1 MKKNFVFG
9 VLLMVTLVV
18 GACSDSAGHEPG
30 GNETVSPVITTRLAA
45 FDGNGQTL
53 EGENVVTDMKA
64 CLFEKGVMT
73 RVYNNLQ
80 QSESGYNLQLDAY
93 AGTLYMLANTDD
105 AIDLESLQNRG
116 IQENEWKK
124 MTMALNG
131 NPKNFFTGVLRL
143 DGAGKS
149 QSVQTVMLTRGLVR
163 FDLQVNV
170 AGTASVEQ
178 MTLKNVAQSA
188 FLFAQDE
195 GVKSPDNVVRR
206 DTVVTFPTPLTTNT
220 AGVLYVYEQENKGL
234 EVCVQAVI
242 DGQAKVMTKT
252 LEGALKRNSIYT
264 VTVRKDDI
272 DIAVKVGFEDWE
284 QGSDTELVP

>member
-1 MKKNFVFG
+1 MKKKFMFV

-30 GNETVSPVITTRLAA
+30 GNETISPVITTRLAA

-73 RVYNNLQ
+73 RVYNDLQ
-80 QSESGYNLQLDAY
+80 QSETGYNLQLDSY
-93 AGTLYMLANTDD
+93 SGTLYMLANTGD
-105 AIDLESLQNRG
+105 AIDLESLKNQA
-116 IQENEWKK
+116 IQETDWKK
-124 MTMALNG
+124 MTIALNG
-131 NPKNFFTGVLRL
+131 KSKNFFTGVLRL
-143 DGAGKS
+143 DGADKS
-149 QSVQTVMLTRGLVR
+149 QTVQALTLKRGVVR

-170 AGTASVEQ
+170 AGTASVESL
-178 MTLKNVAQSA
+178 TLKNVAQSA
-188 FLFAQDE
+188 FLFAQED
-195 GVKSPDNVVRR
+195 GVRSPEQTVLR
-206 DTVVTFPTPLTTNT
+206 DTVVTFPTPLTTST

-242 DGQAKVMTKT
+242 DGQNKVMTKT